1 MKKAPFA
8 LAAAALMLTACG
20 TSGGTTESGISLIA
34 EGKLTVCTN
43 PPYAPFEYEENGEIV
58 GLDADIAAAI
68 AEDLGVTSE
77 MFSTSFEGI
86 QSGVAL
92 SSGQCDL
99 ALSGITITE
108 ERKSVMNFT
117 EAYVDDNL
125 AVLVP
130 SGSSITGA
138 ADLSGAKVGVQQ
150 ATSGEK
156 YAQDAGA
163 NTVQYE
169 DNGLLLQ
176 AVQTGQVDAV
186 VGNITVLSEMLT
198 SDESLTVVEEIETGE
213 QIAGAVATENS
224 DLLEA
229 ANKTLAAMEEDGRM
243 ADLREKYLG
252 ISEST
257 GSHTLKQGRRRMG
270 FARNPRCGVLPF
282 ILIWPA
288 NERKT

>member
-20 TSGGTTESGISLIA
+20 SSGTGATTESGVSLVS

-43 PPYAPFEYEENGEIV
+43 PPYAPFEYEEDGKIV

-68 AEDLGVTSE
+68 ASDLGVEAE
-77 MFSTSFEGI
+77 MFTTSFEGI

-92 SSGQCDL
+92 SSQQCDI
-99 ALSGITITE
+99 ALSGITVTD
-108 ERKSVMNFT
+108 ERKTVMNFT
-117 EAYVDDNL
+117 DSYVDDNL
-125 AVLVP
+125 AILVP
-130 SGSSITGA
+130 AGSDIKSD
-138 ADLSGAKVGVQQ
+138 ADLTGRNIGVQQ

-176 AVQTGQVDAV
+176 AVQTGQVDAI

-198 SDESLTVVEEIETGE
+198 SDSSLSVVQEIETGE
-213 QIAGAVATENS
+213 QIAGAVATENTA
-224 DLLEA
+224 LLDS
-229 ANKTLAAMEEDGRM
+229 ANTTLQKMEEDGRL

-252 ISEST
+252 VS
-257 GSHTLKQGRRRMG
+257 Q
-270 FARNPRCGVLPF
+270 
-282 ILIWPA
+282 
-288 NERKT
+288 

>member
-20 TSGGTTESGISLIA
+20 SSGTGATTESGVSLVS

-43 PPYAPFEYEENGEIV
+43 PPYAPFEYEENGKIV

-68 AEDLGVTSE
+68 ASDLGVEAE
-77 MFSTSFEGI
+77 MFTTSFEGI

-92 SSGQCDL
+92 SSNQCDI
-99 ALSGITITE
+99 ALSGITITD
-108 ERKSVMNFT
+108 ERKTVMNFT
-117 EAYVDDNL
+117 DSYVDDNL
-125 AVLVP
+125 AILVP
-130 SGSSITGA
+130 AGSDIKSD
-138 ADLSGAKVGVQQ
+138 ADLSGRNIGVQQ

-156 YAQDAGA
+156 YSQDAGA

-176 AVQTGQVDAV
+176 AVQTGQVDAI

-198 SDESLTVVEEIETGE
+198 SDSSLSVVQEIETGE
-213 QIAGAVATENS
+213 QIAGAVATENTA
-224 DLLEA
+224 LLDS
-229 ANKTLAAMEEDGRM
+229 ANATLKKMEEDGRM

-252 ISEST
+252 VS
-257 GSHTLKQGRRRMG
+257 Q
-270 FARNPRCGVLPF
+270 
-282 ILIWPA
+282 
-288 NERKT
+288 

>member
-20 TSGGTTESGISLIA
+20 SSSTGTTTESGVSLIS

-43 PPYAPFEYEENGEIV
+43 PPYAPFEYEENGKIV

-68 AEDLGVTSE
+68 ASDLGVEAE
-77 MFSTSFEGI
+77 MFTTSFEGI

-92 SSGQCDL
+92 SSKQCDI
-99 ALSGITITE
+99 ALSGITITD
-108 ERKSVMNFT
+108 ERKTVMNFT
-117 EAYVDDNL
+117 DSYVDDNL
-125 AVLVP
+125 AILVP
-130 SGSSITGA
+130 AGSDVKSD
-138 ADLSGAKVGVQQ
+138 ADLSGRNIGVQQ

-156 YAQDAGA
+156 YSQDAGA

-176 AVQTGQVDAV
+176 AVQTGQVDAI

-198 SDESLTVVEEIETGE
+198 SDSSLSVVQEIETGE
-213 QIAGAVATENS
+213 QIAGAVATENTA
-224 DLLEA
+224 LLDA
-229 ANKTLAAMEEDGRM
+229 ANATLQKMEEDGRL

-252 ISEST
+252 VS
-257 GSHTLKQGRRRMG
+257 Q
-270 FARNPRCGVLPF
+270 
-282 ILIWPA
+282 
-288 NERKT
+288 

>member
-20 TSGGTTESGISLIA
+20 SSSTGTTTESGVSLIS

-43 PPYAPFEYEENGEIV
+43 PPYAPFEYEENGKIV

-68 AEDLGVTSE
+68 ASDLGVEAE
-77 MFSTSFEGI
+77 MFTTSFEGI

-92 SSGQCDL
+92 SSKQCDI
-99 ALSGITITE
+99 ALSGITITD
-108 ERKSVMNFT
+108 ERKTVMNFT
-117 EAYVDDNL
+117 DSYVDDNL
-125 AVLVP
+125 AILVP
-130 SGSSITGA
+130 SGSDIKSD
-138 ADLSGAKVGVQQ
+138 ADLSGRNIGVQQ

-176 AVQTGQVDAV
+176 AVQTGQVDAI

-198 SDESLTVVEEIETGE
+198 SDSSLSVVQEIETGE
-213 QIAGAVATENS
+213 QIAGAVATENTA
-224 DLLEA
+224 LLDS
-229 ANKTLAAMEEDGRM
+229 ANATLKKMEEDGRL

-252 ISEST
+252 VS
-257 GSHTLKQGRRRMG
+257 Q
-270 FARNPRCGVLPF
+270 
-282 ILIWPA
+282 
-288 NERKT
+288 

>member
-20 TSGGTTESGISLIA
+20 SSGTGATTESGVSLVS

-43 PPYAPFEYEENGEIV
+43 PPYAPFEYEENGKIV

-68 AEDLGVTSE
+68 ASDLGVEAE
-77 MFSTSFEGI
+77 MFTTSFEGI

-92 SSGQCDL
+92 SSNQCDI
-99 ALSGITITE
+99 ALSGITVTD
-108 ERKSVMNFT
+108 ERKTVMNFT
-117 EAYVDDNL
+117 DSYVDDNL
-125 AVLVP
+125 AILVP
-130 SGSSITGA
+130 AGSDIKSD
-138 ADLSGAKVGVQQ
+138 ADLTGRNIGVQQ

-176 AVQTGQVDAV
+176 AVQTGQVDAI

-198 SDESLTVVEEIETGE
+198 SDSSLSVVQEIETGE
-213 QIAGAVATENS
+213 QIAGAVATENTA
-224 DLLEA
+224 LLDS
-229 ANKTLAAMEEDGRM
+229 ANATLQKMEEDGRL

-252 ISEST
+252 VS
-257 GSHTLKQGRRRMG
+257 Q
-270 FARNPRCGVLPF
+270 
-282 ILIWPA
+282 
-288 NERKT
+288 

>member
-20 TSGGTTESGISLIA
+20 SSSTGTTTESGVSLIS

-43 PPYAPFEYEENGEIV
+43 PPYAPFEYEENGKIV

-68 AEDLGVTSE
+68 ASDLGVEAE
-77 MFSTSFEGI
+77 MFTTSFEGI

-92 SSGQCDL
+92 SSKQCDI
-99 ALSGITITE
+99 ALSGITITD
-108 ERKSVMNFT
+108 ERKTVMSFT
-117 EAYVDDNL
+117 DSYVDDNL
-125 AVLVP
+125 AILVP
-130 SGSSITGA
+130 AGSDIKGD
-138 ADLSGAKVGVQQ
+138 ADLSGRNIGVQQ

-156 YAQDAGA
+156 YAQEAGA

-176 AVQTGQVDAV
+176 AVQTGQVDAI

-198 SDESLTVVEEIETGE
+198 SDSSLSVVQEIETGE
-213 QIAGAVATENS
+213 QIAGAVATENTA
-224 DLLEA
+224 LLDS
-229 ANKTLAAMEEDGRM
+229 ANATLKKMKEDGRL

-252 ISEST
+252 VS
-257 GSHTLKQGRRRMG
+257 Q
-270 FARNPRCGVLPF
+270 
-282 ILIWPA
+282 
-288 NERKT
+288 

>member
-20 TSGGTTESGISLIA
+20 SSSTGTTTESGVSLIS

-43 PPYAPFEYEENGEIV
+43 PPYAPFEYEENGKIV

-68 AEDLGVTSE
+68 ASDLGVEAE
-77 MFSTSFEGI
+77 MFTTSFEGI

-92 SSGQCDL
+92 SSKQCDI
-99 ALSGITITE
+99 ALSGITITD
-108 ERKSVMNFT
+108 ERKTVMSFT
-117 EAYVDDNL
+117 DSYVDDNL
-125 AVLVP
+125 AILVP
-130 SGSSITGA
+130 ADSDIKGD
-138 ADLSGAKVGVQQ
+138 ADLSGRNIGVQQ

-156 YAQDAGA
+156 YAQEAGA

-176 AVQTGQVDAV
+176 AVQTGQVDAI

-198 SDESLTVVEEIETGE
+198 SDSSLSVVQEIETGE
-213 QIAGAVATENS
+213 QIAGAVATENTA
-224 DLLEA
+224 LLDS
-229 ANKTLAAMEEDGRM
+229 ANATLKKMEEDGRL

-252 ISEST
+252 VS
-257 GSHTLKQGRRRMG
+257 Q
-270 FARNPRCGVLPF
+270 
-282 ILIWPA
+282 
-288 NERKT
+288 

>member
-20 TSGGTTESGISLIA
+20 ASSTGTTTESGVSLIS

-43 PPYAPFEYEENGEIV
+43 PPYAPFEYEENGKIV

-68 AEDLGVTSE
+68 ASDLGVEAE
-77 MFSTSFEGI
+77 MFTTSFEGI

-92 SSGQCDL
+92 SSKQCDI
-99 ALSGITITE
+99 ALSGITITD
-108 ERKSVMNFT
+108 ERKTVMNFT
-117 EAYVDDNL
+117 DSYVDDNL
-125 AVLVP
+125 AILVP
-130 SGSSITGA
+130 AGSDIKSD
-138 ADLSGAKVGVQQ
+138 ADLSGRNIGVQQ

-176 AVQTGQVDAV
+176 AVQTGQVDAI

-198 SDESLTVVEEIETGE
+198 SDSSLSVVQEIETGE
-213 QIAGAVATENS
+213 QIAGAVATENTA
-224 DLLEA
+224 LLDS
-229 ANKTLAAMEEDGRM
+229 ANATLKKMEEDGRL

-252 ISEST
+252 VS
-257 GSHTLKQGRRRMG
+257 Q
-270 FARNPRCGVLPF
+270 
-282 ILIWPA
+282 
-288 NERKT
+288 

>member
-20 TSGGTTESGISLIA
+20 SSSTGTTTESGVSLIS

-43 PPYAPFEYEENGEIV
+43 PPYAPFEYEENGKIV

-68 AEDLGVTSE
+68 ASDLGVEAE
-77 MFSTSFEGI
+77 MFTTSFEGI

-92 SSGQCDL
+92 SSKQCDI
-99 ALSGITITE
+99 ALSGITITD
-108 ERKSVMNFT
+108 ERKTVMNFT
-117 EAYVDDNL
+117 DSYVDDNL
-125 AVLVP
+125 AILVP
-130 SGSSITGA
+130 AGSDIKSD
-138 ADLSGAKVGVQQ
+138 ADLSGRNIGVQQ

-176 AVQTGQVDAV
+176 AVQTGQVDAI

-198 SDESLTVVEEIETGE
+198 SDSSLSVVQEIETGE
-213 QIAGAVATENS
+213 QIAGAVATENTA
-224 DLLEA
+224 LLDS
-229 ANKTLAAMEEDGRM
+229 ANATLKKMEEDGRL

-252 ISEST
+252 VS
-257 GSHTLKQGRRRMG
+257 Q
-270 FARNPRCGVLPF
+270 
-282 ILIWPA
+282 
-288 NERKT
+288 

>member
-20 TSGGTTESGISLIA
+20 SSSTGTTTESGVSLIS

-43 PPYAPFEYEENGEIV
+43 PPYAPFEYEENGKIV

-68 AEDLGVTSE
+68 ASDLGVEAE
-77 MFSTSFEGI
+77 MFTTSFEGI

-92 SSGQCDL
+92 SSKQCDI
-99 ALSGITITE
+99 ALSGITITD
-108 ERKSVMNFT
+108 ERKTVMNFT
-117 EAYVDDNL
+117 DSYVDDNL
-125 AVLVP
+125 AILVP
-130 SGSSITGA
+130 AGSDIKGD
-138 ADLSGAKVGVQQ
+138 ADLSGRNIGVQQ

-156 YAQDAGA
+156 YAQEAGA

-176 AVQTGQVDAV
+176 ALQTGQVDAI

-198 SDESLTVVEEIETGE
+198 SDSSLSVVQEIETGE
-213 QIAGAVATENS
+213 QIAGAVATENTA
-224 DLLEA
+224 LLDS
-229 ANKTLAAMEEDGRM
+229 ANATLKKMEEDGRM

-252 ISEST
+252 VS
-257 GSHTLKQGRRRMG
+257 Q
-270 FARNPRCGVLPF
+270 
-282 ILIWPA
+282 
-288 NERKT
+288 

>member
-20 TSGGTTESGISLIA
+20 SSSTGTTTESGVSLIS

-43 PPYAPFEYEENGEIV
+43 PPYAPFEYEENGKIV

-68 AEDLGVTSE
+68 ASDLGVEAE
-77 MFSTSFEGI
+77 MFTTSFEGI

-92 SSGQCDL
+92 SSKQCDI
-99 ALSGITITE
+99 ALSGITITD
-108 ERKSVMNFT
+108 ERKTVMNFT
-117 EAYVDDNL
+117 DSYVDDNL
-125 AVLVP
+125 AILVP
-130 SGSSITGA
+130 AGSDIKSD
-138 ADLSGAKVGVQQ
+138 ADLSGRNIGVQQ

-176 AVQTGQVDAV
+176 AVQTGQVDAI

-198 SDESLTVVEEIETGE
+198 SDSSLSVVQEIETGE
-213 QIAGAVATENS
+213 QIAGAVATENAA
-224 DLLEA
+224 LLDS
-229 ANKTLAAMEEDGRM
+229 ANATLKKMEEDGRL

-252 ISEST
+252 VS
-257 GSHTLKQGRRRMG
+257 Q
-270 FARNPRCGVLPF
+270 
-282 ILIWPA
+282 
-288 NERKT
+288 

>member
-20 TSGGTTESGISLIA
+20 SSGTGATTESGVSLVS

-43 PPYAPFEYEENGEIV
+43 PPYAPFEYEEDGKIV

-68 AEDLGVTSE
+68 ASDLGVEAE
-77 MFSTSFEGI
+77 MFTTSFEGI

-92 SSGQCDL
+92 SSNQCDI
-99 ALSGITITE
+99 ALSGITITD
-108 ERKSVMNFT
+108 ERKTVMNFT
-117 EAYVDDNL
+117 DSYVDDNL
-125 AVLVP
+125 AILVP
-130 SGSSITGA
+130 AGSDIKSD
-138 ADLSGAKVGVQQ
+138 ADLSGRNIGVQQ

-156 YAQDAGA
+156 YSQEAGA

-176 AVQTGQVDAV
+176 AVQTGQVDAI

-198 SDESLTVVEEIETGE
+198 SDSSLSVVQEIETGE
-213 QIAGAVATENS
+213 QIAGAVATENTA
-224 DLLEA
+224 LLDS
-229 ANKTLAAMEEDGRM
+229 ANATLQKMEEDGRL

-252 ISEST
+252 VS
-257 GSHTLKQGRRRMG
+257 Q
-270 FARNPRCGVLPF
+270 
-282 ILIWPA
+282 
-288 NERKT
+288 

>member
-20 TSGGTTESGISLIA
+20 SSSTGTTTESGVSLISV
-34 EGKLTVCTN
+34 GKLTVCTN
-43 PPYAPFEYEENGEIV
+43 PPYAPFEYEENGKIV

-68 AEDLGVTSE
+68 ASDLGVEAE
-77 MFSTSFEGI
+77 MFTTSFEGI

-92 SSGQCDL
+92 SSKQCDI
-99 ALSGITITE
+99 ALSGITITD
-108 ERKSVMNFT
+108 ERKTVMNFT
-117 EAYVDDNL
+117 DSYVDDNL
-125 AVLVP
+125 AILVP
-130 SGSSITGA
+130 AGSDIKSD
-138 ADLSGAKVGVQQ
+138 ADLSGRNIGVQQ

-176 AVQTGQVDAV
+176 AVQTGQVDAI

-198 SDESLTVVEEIETGE
+198 SDSSLSVVQEIETGE
-213 QIAGAVATENS
+213 QIAGAVATENTA
-224 DLLEA
+224 LLDS
-229 ANKTLAAMEEDGRM
+229 ANATLKKMEEDGRL

-252 ISEST
+252 VS
-257 GSHTLKQGRRRMG
+257 Q
-270 FARNPRCGVLPF
+270 
-282 ILIWPA
+282 
-288 NERKT
+288 

>member
-252 ISEST
+252 ISD
-257 GSHTLKQGRRRMG
+257 
-270 FARNPRCGVLPF
+270 
-282 ILIWPA
+282 
-288 NERKT
+288 

>member
-20 TSGGTTESGISLIA
+20 SSSTGTTTESGVSLIS

-43 PPYAPFEYEENGEIV
+43 PPYAPFEYEENGKIV

-68 AEDLGVTSE
+68 ASDLGVVAE
-77 MFSTSFEGI
+77 MFTTSFEGI

-92 SSGQCDL
+92 SSKQCDI
-99 ALSGITITE
+99 ALSGITITD
-108 ERKSVMNFT
+108 ERKTVMNFT
-117 EAYVDDNL
+117 DSYVDDNL
-125 AVLVP
+125 AILVP
-130 SGSSITGA
+130 AGSDIKGD
-138 ADLSGAKVGVQQ
+138 ADLSGRNIGVQQ

-156 YAQDAGA
+156 YAQEAGA

-176 AVQTGQVDAV
+176 ALQTGQVDAI

-198 SDESLTVVEEIETGE
+198 SDSSLSVAQEIETGE
-213 QIAGAVATENS
+213 QIAGAVATENTA
-224 DLLEA
+224 LLDS
-229 ANKTLAAMEEDGRM
+229 ANATLKKMEEDGRM

-252 ISEST
+252 VS
-257 GSHTLKQGRRRMG
+257 Q
-270 FARNPRCGVLPF
+270 
-282 ILIWPA
+282 
-288 NERKT
+288 

>member
-229 ANKTLAAMEEDGRM
+229 ANKTLAAMKEDGRM

-252 ISEST
+252 ISE
-257 GSHTLKQGRRRMG
+257 
-270 FARNPRCGVLPF
+270 
-282 ILIWPA
+282 
-288 NERKT
+288 

>member
-20 TSGGTTESGISLIA
+20 SSSTGTTTESGVSLIS

-43 PPYAPFEYEENGEIV
+43 PPYAPFEYEENGKIV

-68 AEDLGVTSE
+68 ASDLGVEAE
-77 MFSTSFEGI
+77 MFTTSFEGI

-92 SSGQCDL
+92 SSKQCDI
-99 ALSGITITE
+99 ALSGITITD
-108 ERKSVMNFT
+108 ERKTVMNFT
-117 EAYVDDNL
+117 DSYVDDNL
-125 AVLVP
+125 AILVP
-130 SGSSITGA
+130 AGSDIKSD
-138 ADLSGAKVGVQQ
+138 ADLSGRNIGVQQ

-176 AVQTGQVDAV
+176 ALQTGQVDAI

-198 SDESLTVVEEIETGE
+198 SDSSLSVVQEIETGE
-213 QIAGAVATENS
+213 QIAGAVATENTA
-224 DLLEA
+224 LLDS
-229 ANKTLAAMEEDGRM
+229 ANATLKKMEEDGRL

-252 ISEST
+252 VS
-257 GSHTLKQGRRRMG
+257 Q
-270 FARNPRCGVLPF
+270 
-282 ILIWPA
+282 
-288 NERKT
+288 

>member
-20 TSGGTTESGISLIA
+20 SSGTGATTESGVSLVS

-43 PPYAPFEYEENGEIV
+43 PPYAPFEYEENGKIV

-68 AEDLGVTSE
+68 ASDLGVEAE
-77 MFSTSFEGI
+77 MFTTSFEGI

-92 SSGQCDL
+92 SSNQCDI
-99 ALSGITITE
+99 ALSGITITD
-108 ERKSVMNFT
+108 ERKTVMNFT
-117 EAYVDDNL
+117 DSYVDDNL
-125 AVLVP
+125 AILVP
-130 SGSSITGA
+130 AGSDIKSD
-138 ADLSGAKVGVQQ
+138 ADLSGRNIGVQQ

-156 YAQDAGA
+156 YSQDAGA

-176 AVQTGQVDAV
+176 AVQTGQVDAI

-198 SDESLTVVEEIETGE
+198 SDSSLSVVQEIETGE
-213 QIAGAVATENS
+213 QIAGAVATENTA
-224 DLLEA
+224 LLDS
-229 ANKTLAAMEEDGRM
+229 ANATLQKMEEDGRL

-252 ISEST
+252 VS
-257 GSHTLKQGRRRMG
+257 Q
-270 FARNPRCGVLPF
+270 
-282 ILIWPA
+282 
-288 NERKT
+288 

>member
-130 SGSSITGA
+130 SGSTITGA

-252 ISEST
+252 ISE
-257 GSHTLKQGRRRMG
+257 
-270 FARNPRCGVLPF
+270 
-282 ILIWPA
+282 
-288 NERKT
+288 

>member
-20 TSGGTTESGISLIA
+20 SSSTGTTTESGVSLIS

-43 PPYAPFEYEENGEIV
+43 PPYAPFEYEENGKIV
-58 GLDADIAAAI
+58 GLDADIATAI
-68 AEDLGVTSE
+68 ASDLGVEAE
-77 MFSTSFEGI
+77 MFTTSFEGI

-92 SSGQCDL
+92 SSKQCDI
-99 ALSGITITE
+99 ALSGITITD
-108 ERKSVMNFT
+108 ERKTVMNFT
-117 EAYVDDNL
+117 DSYVDDNL
-125 AVLVP
+125 AILVP
-130 SGSSITGA
+130 AGSDIKSD
-138 ADLSGAKVGVQQ
+138 ADLSGRNIGVQQ

-176 AVQTGQVDAV
+176 AVQTGQVDAI

-198 SDESLTVVEEIETGE
+198 SDSSLSVVQEIETGE
-213 QIAGAVATENS
+213 QIAGAVATENTA
-224 DLLEA
+224 LLDS
-229 ANKTLAAMEEDGRM
+229 ANATLKKMEEDGRL

-252 ISEST
+252 VS
-257 GSHTLKQGRRRMG
+257 Q
-270 FARNPRCGVLPF
+270 
-282 ILIWPA
+282 
-288 NERKT
+288 

>member
-20 TSGGTTESGISLIA
+20 SSSTGTTTESGVSLIS

-43 PPYAPFEYEENGEIV
+43 PPYAPFEYEENGKIV

-68 AEDLGVTSE
+68 ASDLGVEAE
-77 MFSTSFEGI
+77 MFTTSFEGI

-92 SSGQCDL
+92 SSKQCDI
-99 ALSGITITE
+99 ALSGITITD
-108 ERKSVMNFT
+108 ERKTVMNFT
-117 EAYVDDNL
+117 DSYVDDNL
-125 AVLVP
+125 AILVP
-130 SGSSITGA
+130 AGSDIKGD
-138 ADLSGAKVGVQQ
+138 ADLSGRNIGVQQ

-156 YAQDAGA
+156 YAQEAGA

-176 AVQTGQVDAV
+176 ALQTGQVDAI

-198 SDESLTVVEEIETGE
+198 SDSSLSVAQEIETGE
-213 QIAGAVATENS
+213 QIAGAVATENTA
-224 DLLEA
+224 LLDS
-229 ANKTLAAMEEDGRM
+229 ANATLKKMEEDGRM

-252 ISEST
+252 VS
-257 GSHTLKQGRRRMG
+257 Q
-270 FARNPRCGVLPF
+270 
-282 ILIWPA
+282 
-288 NERKT
+288 

>member
-20 TSGGTTESGISLIA
+20 SSSTGTTTESGVSLIS

-43 PPYAPFEYEENGEIV
+43 PPYAPFEYEEDGKIV

-68 AEDLGVTSE
+68 ASDLGVEAE
-77 MFSTSFEGI
+77 MFTTSFEGI

-92 SSGQCDL
+92 SSKQCDI
-99 ALSGITITE
+99 ALSGITITD
-108 ERKSVMNFT
+108 ERKTVMSFT
-117 EAYVDDNL
+117 DSYVDDNL
-125 AVLVP
+125 AILVP
-130 SGSSITGA
+130 AGSDIKGD
-138 ADLSGAKVGVQQ
+138 ADLSGRNIGVQQ

-156 YAQDAGA
+156 YAQEAGA

-176 AVQTGQVDAV
+176 ALQTGQVDAI

-198 SDESLTVVEEIETGE
+198 SDSSLSVAQEIETGE
-213 QIAGAVATENS
+213 QIAGAVATENTA
-224 DLLEA
+224 LLDS
-229 ANKTLAAMEEDGRM
+229 ANATLKKMEEDGRM

-252 ISEST
+252 VS
-257 GSHTLKQGRRRMG
+257 Q
-270 FARNPRCGVLPF
+270 
-282 ILIWPA
+282 
-288 NERKT
+288 

>member
-20 TSGGTTESGISLIA
+20 SSSTGTTAESGVFLIS

-43 PPYAPFEYEENGEIV
+43 PPYAPFEYEENGKIV

-68 AEDLGVTSE
+68 ASDLGVEAE
-77 MFSTSFEGI
+77 MFTTSFEGI

-92 SSGQCDL
+92 SSKQCDI
-99 ALSGITITE
+99 ALSGITITD
-108 ERKSVMNFT
+108 ERKTVMSFT
-117 EAYVDDNL
+117 DSYVDDNL
-125 AVLVP
+125 AILVP
-130 SGSSITGA
+130 AGSDIKGD
-138 ADLSGAKVGVQQ
+138 ADLSGRNIGVQQ

-156 YAQDAGA
+156 YAQEAGA

-176 AVQTGQVDAV
+176 AVQTGQVDAI

-198 SDESLTVVEEIETGE
+198 SDSSLSVVQEIETGE
-213 QIAGAVATENS
+213 QIAGAVATENTA
-224 DLLEA
+224 LLDS
-229 ANKTLAAMEEDGRM
+229 ANATLKKMEEDGRL

-252 ISEST
+252 VS
-257 GSHTLKQGRRRMG
+257 Q
-270 FARNPRCGVLPF
+270 
-282 ILIWPA
+282 
-288 NERKT
+288 

>member
-20 TSGGTTESGISLIA
+20 SSSTGATTESGVSLIS

-43 PPYAPFEYEENGEIV
+43 PPYAPFEYEENGKIV

-68 AEDLGVTSE
+68 ASDLGVEAE
-77 MFSTSFEGI
+77 MFTTSFEGI

-92 SSGQCDL
+92 SSKQCDI
-99 ALSGITITE
+99 ALSGITITD
-108 ERKSVMNFT
+108 ERKTVMNFT
-117 EAYVDDNL
+117 DSYVDDNL
-125 AVLVP
+125 AILVP
-130 SGSSITGA
+130 AGSDIKSD
-138 ADLSGAKVGVQQ
+138 ADLSGRNIGVQQ

-156 YAQDAGA
+156 YAQEAGA

-176 AVQTGQVDAV
+176 AVQTGQVDAI

-198 SDESLTVVEEIETGE
+198 SDSSLSVVQEIETGE
-213 QIAGAVATENS
+213 QIAGAVATENTA
-224 DLLEA
+224 LLDS
-229 ANKTLAAMEEDGRM
+229 ANATLKKMEEGGRL

-252 ISEST
+252 VS
-257 GSHTLKQGRRRMG
+257 Q
-270 FARNPRCGVLPF
+270 
-282 ILIWPA
+282 
-288 NERKT
+288 

>member
-252 ISEST
+252 ISE
-257 GSHTLKQGRRRMG
+257 
-270 FARNPRCGVLPF
+270 
-282 ILIWPA
+282 
-288 NERKT
+288 

>member
-20 TSGGTTESGISLIA
+20 SSGTGATTESGVSLVS

-43 PPYAPFEYEENGEIV
+43 PPYAPFEYEENGKIV

-68 AEDLGVTSE
+68 ASDLGVEAE
-77 MFSTSFEGI
+77 MFTTSFEGI

-92 SSGQCDL
+92 SSKQCDI
-99 ALSGITITE
+99 ALSGITITD
-108 ERKSVMNFT
+108 ERKTVMNFT
-117 EAYVDDNL
+117 DSYVDDNL
-125 AVLVP
+125 AILVP
-130 SGSSITGA
+130 AGSDIKSD
-138 ADLSGAKVGVQQ
+138 ADLSGRNIGVQQ

-176 AVQTGQVDAV
+176 AVQTGQVDAI

-198 SDESLTVVEEIETGE
+198 SDSSLSVVQEIETGE
-213 QIAGAVATENS
+213 QIAGAVATENTA
-224 DLLEA
+224 LLDS
-229 ANKTLAAMEEDGRM
+229 ANATLKKMEEDGRL

-252 ISEST
+252 VS
-257 GSHTLKQGRRRMG
+257 Q
-270 FARNPRCGVLPF
+270 
-282 ILIWPA
+282 
-288 NERKT
+288 

>member
-20 TSGGTTESGISLIA
+20 SSSTGTTTESGVSLIS

-43 PPYAPFEYEENGEIV
+43 PPYAPFEYEENGKIV

-68 AEDLGVTSE
+68 ASDLGVEAE
-77 MFSTSFEGI
+77 MFTTSFEGI

-92 SSGQCDL
+92 SSKQCDI
-99 ALSGITITE
+99 ALSGITITD
-108 ERKSVMNFT
+108 ERKTVMNFT
-117 EAYVDDNL
+117 DSYVDDNL
-125 AVLVP
+125 AILVP
-130 SGSSITGA
+130 AGSDIKGD
-138 ADLSGAKVGVQQ
+138 ADLSGRNIGVQQ

-156 YAQDAGA
+156 YAQEAGA

-176 AVQTGQVDAV
+176 ALQTGQVDAI

-198 SDESLTVVEEIETGE
+198 SDSSLSVVQEIETGE
-213 QIAGAVATENS
+213 QIAGAVATENTA
-224 DLLEA
+224 LLDS
-229 ANKTLAAMEEDGRM
+229 ANATLKKMEEDGRL

-252 ISEST
+252 VS
-257 GSHTLKQGRRRMG
+257 Q
-270 FARNPRCGVLPF
+270 
-282 ILIWPA
+282 
-288 NERKT
+288 

>member
-20 TSGGTTESGISLIA
+20 SSSTGTTTESGVSLIS

-43 PPYAPFEYEENGEIV
+43 PPYAPFEYEENGKIV

-68 AEDLGVTSE
+68 ASDLGVEAE
-77 MFSTSFEGI
+77 MFTTSFEGI

-92 SSGQCDL
+92 SSKQCDI
-99 ALSGITITE
+99 ALSGITITD
-108 ERKSVMNFT
+108 ERKTVMNFT
-117 EAYVDDNL
+117 DSYVDDNL
-125 AVLVP
+125 AILVP
-130 SGSSITGA
+130 AGSDIKSD
-138 ADLSGAKVGVQQ
+138 ADLSGRNIGVQQ

-156 YAQDAGA
+156 YAKEAGA

-176 AVQTGQVDAV
+176 AVQTGQVDAI

-198 SDESLTVVEEIETGE
+198 SDSSLSVVQEIETGE
-213 QIAGAVATENS
+213 QIAGAVATENTA
-224 DLLEA
+224 LLDS
-229 ANKTLAAMEEDGRM
+229 ANATLKKMEEDGRL

-252 ISEST
+252 VS
-257 GSHTLKQGRRRMG
+257 Q
-270 FARNPRCGVLPF
+270 
-282 ILIWPA
+282 
-288 NERKT
+288 

>member
-20 TSGGTTESGISLIA
+20 SSGTGATTESGVSLVS

-43 PPYAPFEYEENGEIV
+43 PPYAPFEYEEDGKIV

-68 AEDLGVTSE
+68 ASDLGVEAE
-77 MFSTSFEGI
+77 MFTTSFEGI

-92 SSGQCDL
+92 SSQQCDI
-99 ALSGITITE
+99 ALSGITITD
-108 ERKSVMNFT
+108 ERKTVMNFT
-117 EAYVDDNL
+117 DSYVDDNL
-125 AVLVP
+125 AILVP
-130 SGSSITGA
+130 AGSDIKGD
-138 ADLSGAKVGVQQ
+138 ADLSGRNIGVQQ

-156 YAQDAGA
+156 YAQEAGA

-176 AVQTGQVDAV
+176 ALQTGQVDAI

-198 SDESLTVVEEIETGE
+198 SDSSLSVVQEIETGE
-213 QIAGAVATENS
+213 QIAGAVATENTA
-224 DLLEA
+224 LLDS
-229 ANKTLAAMEEDGRM
+229 ANATLKKMEEDGRM

-252 ISEST
+252 VS
-257 GSHTLKQGRRRMG
+257 Q
-270 FARNPRCGVLPF
+270 
-282 ILIWPA
+282 
-288 NERKT
+288 

>member
-20 TSGGTTESGISLIA
+20 SSGTGATTESGVSLVS

-43 PPYAPFEYEENGEIV
+43 PPYAPFEYEENGKIV

-68 AEDLGVTSE
+68 ASDLGVEAE
-77 MFSTSFEGI
+77 MFTTSFEGI

-92 SSGQCDL
+92 SSNQCDI
-99 ALSGITITE
+99 ALSGITITD
-108 ERKSVMNFT
+108 ERKTVMNFT
-117 EAYVDDNL
+117 DSYVDDNL
-125 AVLVP
+125 AILVP
-130 SGSSITGA
+130 AGSDIKSD
-138 ADLSGAKVGVQQ
+138 ADLSGRNIGVQQ

-156 YAQDAGA
+156 YSQDAGA

-176 AVQTGQVDAV
+176 ALQTGQVDAI

-198 SDESLTVVEEIETGE
+198 SDSSLSVVQEIETGE
-213 QIAGAVATENS
+213 QIAGAVATENTA
-224 DLLEA
+224 LLDS
-229 ANKTLAAMEEDGRM
+229 ANATLKKMEEDGRM

-252 ISEST
+252 VS
-257 GSHTLKQGRRRMG
+257 Q
-270 FARNPRCGVLPF
+270 
-282 ILIWPA
+282 
-288 NERKT
+288 

>member
-20 TSGGTTESGISLIA
+20 SSSTGTTAESGVFLIS

-43 PPYAPFEYEENGEIV
+43 PPYAPFEYEENGKIV

-68 AEDLGVTSE
+68 ASDLGVEAE
-77 MFSTSFEGI
+77 MFTTSFEGI

-92 SSGQCDL
+92 SSKQCDI
-99 ALSGITITE
+99 ALPGITITD
-108 ERKSVMNFT
+108 ERKTVMSFT
-117 EAYVDDNL
+117 DSYVDDNL
-125 AVLVP
+125 AILVP
-130 SGSSITGA
+130 AGSDIKGD
-138 ADLSGAKVGVQQ
+138 ADLSGRNIGVQQ

-156 YAQDAGA
+156 YAQEAGA

-176 AVQTGQVDAV
+176 AVQTGQVDAI

-198 SDESLTVVEEIETGE
+198 SDSSLSVVQEIETGE
-213 QIAGAVATENS
+213 QIAGAVATENTA
-224 DLLEA
+224 LLDS
-229 ANKTLAAMEEDGRM
+229 ANATLKKMEEDGRL

-252 ISEST
+252 VS
-257 GSHTLKQGRRRMG
+257 Q
-270 FARNPRCGVLPF
+270 
-282 ILIWPA
+282 
-288 NERKT
+288 